1 MGQSNQVV
9 GKPTLFAPQQMT
21 HAFIQ
26 SIFQPRFNGCIACN
40 TTLLPP
46 FEHIDPVGSPERR
59 ALRIREMRCNIRPI
73 PGRPVFG
80 GQAFRRSSL
89 FQVWFRQ
96 REGAHRQHLHAPM
109 NPCVS
114 CPLRASTRVCVP
126 WTRADERLPFQECAT
141 SFSFS
146 WDPLRIKPRL
156 KSVPLSSH
164 IWRIVHSSVCPSPVS
179 TLRCTLFAPV
189 SIFSMVAVYD

>member
-1 MGQSNQVV
+1 MGQNNQVV
-9 GKPTLFAPQQMT
+9 GKPSLFAPQPMT

-26 SIFQPRFNGCIACN
+26 SILQPRFNGCVACN
-40 TTLLPP
+40 TTLPPP
-46 FEHIDPVGSPERR
+46 FEHIDPVGTLSVGQSVSGKGVETSGRSPVVLFLGAKHSGDRPY
-59 ALRIREMRCNIRPI
+59 LRSGFDN
-73 PGRPVFG
+73 
-80 GQAFRRSSL
+80 RRSR
-89 FQVWFRQ
+89 RQ
-96 REGAHRQHLHAPM
+96 PMRAPM

-114 CPLRASTRVCVP
+114 CPLRASTRLCVP
-126 WTRADERLPFQECAT
+126 WTRADEVLPFQECVT
-141 SFSFS
+141 GFSFS